1 MPYRYGLMT
10 LAMFQ
15 NRVPFIY
22 LSIHLSV
29 HPSDSEILQLNM
41 KNNSMT
47 LKQDFLQKIHFIIKK
62 CDCPANIFFNVY
74 MYLFIL
80 EII

>member
-1 MPYRYGLMT
+1 MPYRYGLMIW
-10 LAMFQ
+10 AMFQ
-15 NRVPFIY
+15 NRVHFIC

-47 LKQDFLQKIHFIIKK
+47 LKQDFLQKIHFIIKNVIAL
-62 CDCPANIFFNVY
+62 PIFSL
-74 MYLFIL
+74 MHICIYLF
-80 EII
+80 